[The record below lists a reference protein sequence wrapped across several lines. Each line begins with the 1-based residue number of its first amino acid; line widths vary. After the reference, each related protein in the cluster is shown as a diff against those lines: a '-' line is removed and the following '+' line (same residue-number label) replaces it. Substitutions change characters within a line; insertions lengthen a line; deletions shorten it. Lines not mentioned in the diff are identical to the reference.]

1 MKNAKGLRFTA
12 AGVALVCVIAACG
25 SKDDSAGDSSSSST
39 ADASAA
45 SSAPSSASSAPS
57 SASSSGTSAAP
68 AAASSDY
75 TTLLIKP
82 EDIESPEPF
91 TDASP
96 PELNPQGV
104 PGAIGAFHT
113 AGDTAVI
120 VDQIALFDN
129 ADQATAAVTEFLRT
143 ANTLV
148 KGSPRPVD
156 VGSNG
161 NIIEGTTPDG
171 SAALTVVTFS
181 EDNAWV
187 QMHFASPPGDLNPA
201 PTDFVTTVA
210 TQQADALQAGL
221 PNAAPPPAKPAP
233 TP

>member
-1 MKNAKGLRFTA
+1 MKNPKGLRLTA
-12 AGVALVCVIAACG
+12 AGVALACVVAGCG
-25 SKDDSAGDSSSSST
+25 SKDDSGGDSSSST
-39 ADASAA
+39 AGASAT
-45 SSAPSSASSAPS
+45 SSAVASATSSATSSEA
-57 SASSSGTSAAP
+57 SAAP

-148 KGSPRPVD
+148 KGTPRPVD